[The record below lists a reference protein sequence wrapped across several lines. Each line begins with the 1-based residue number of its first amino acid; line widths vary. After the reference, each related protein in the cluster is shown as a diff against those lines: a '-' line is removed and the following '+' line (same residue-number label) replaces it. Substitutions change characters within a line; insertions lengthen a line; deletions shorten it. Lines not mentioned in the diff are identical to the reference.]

1 MSIYICPV
9 CSEKLKISGK
19 SYICLNRHTFDM
31 AKSGYV
37 NLLPTN
43 NSGSVHG
50 DNKLMLRARREF
62 LEKGYYKPLC
72 DAVCDTVA
80 KYCDKNSVILDAGCG
95 EGYYTTAV
103 KANFDKS
110 KIAVD
115 MYGIDISK
123 DAVDMAAK
131 RKSGINFAA
140 ASVFHIPV
148 LTESCDILLT
158 MFAPYCGEEYSRVLK
173 KEGIMIMAIPSEN
186 HLWELKSKIYDTPYK
201 NEVKE
206 YALEGFEFLGAEKVS
221 FTMKIPENSD
231 ILSLFSMTPYYYR
244 TGKTEQQRLN
254 DLTYLETQADFEIL
268 TYKKTAKE

>member
-1 MSIYICPV
+1 MSIFICPV
-9 CSEKLKISGK
+9 CGKKLEISGK
-19 SYICLNRHTFDM
+19 SYICPNRHTFDM

-72 DAVCDTVA
+72 DAVCRTVA
-80 KYCDKNSVILDAGCG
+80 KYCGNGYIILDAGCG

-103 KANFDKS
+103 KAIFDKS
-110 KIAVD
+110 DIAID

-131 RKSGINFAA
+131 RKSGVNFAA

-148 LTESCDILLT
+148 MSESCDILLT
-158 MFAPYCGEEYSRVLK
+158 MFAPYCGEEYRRVLK
-173 KEGIMIMAIPSEN
+173 SDGIMIMAIPSES

-201 NEVKE
+201 NEVKD
-206 YALEGFEFLGAEKVS
+206 YQLDGFEFLGAEKIGY
-221 FTMKIPENSD
+221 TMEISENSD
-231 ILSLFSMTPYYYR
+231 IFSLFSMTPYYYK

-254 DLTYLETQADFEIL
+254 ELKFLETQAEFEIL
-268 TYKKTAKE
+268 TYKKTEKD

>member
-1 MSIYICPV
+1 MSIFICPV
-9 CSEKLKISGK
+9 CGEKLEISGK
-19 SYICLNRHTFDM
+19 SYICTKRHTFDM

-62 LEKGYYKPLC
+62 LEKGYYMPLC
-72 DAVCDTVA
+72 DAVCSSVA
-80 KYCDKNSVILDAGCG
+80 KYCHNGSIILDAGCG

-103 KANFDKS
+103 EAISDQS
-110 KIAVD
+110 EIAVD

-131 RKSGINFAA
+131 RKSGVNFAA

-148 LTESCDILLT
+148 MTESCDILLT
-158 MFAPYCGEEYSRVLK
+158 MFAPYCGEEYCRVLK
-173 KEGIMIMAIPSEN
+173 KDGIMIMVIPSEN

-201 NEVKE
+201 NEVKN
-206 YALEGFEFLGAEKVS
+206 YQLEGFEFIDSEKIRY
-221 FTMKIPENSD
+221 TMEIPENSD
-231 ILSLFSMTPYYYR
+231 ILSLFSMTPYYYK
-244 TGKTEQQRLN
+244 TGKIEQQRLN
-254 DLTYLETQADFEIL
+254 ELKSLVTQADFELL
-268 TYKKTAKE
+268 TYKKTAKD

>member
-1 MSIYICPV
+1 MSIFICPV
-9 CSEKLKISGK
+9 CGEKLDVSGK
-19 SYICLNRHTFDM
+19 SYICPNRHTFDM

-72 DAVCDTVA
+72 DEVCKVVS
-80 KYCDKNSVILDAGCG
+80 KYCGENSIILDAGCG

-103 KANFDKS
+103 KSIFDKS
-110 KIAVD
+110 NIAVG

-131 RKSGINFAA
+131 RKSGVNFAA

-148 LTESCDILLT
+148 LTNSCDLLLT
-158 MFAPYCGEEYSRVLK
+158 MFAPYCGEEYGRVLK
-173 KEGIMIMAIPSEN
+173 NGGIMVMAIPSEN

-201 NEVKE
+201 NEVKD
-206 YALEGFEFLGAEKVS
+206 YQLDGFEFVGAEKIS
-221 FTMKIPENSD
+221 YTMNIPENSD
-231 ILSLFSMTPYYYR
+231 ILSLFSMTPYYYK
-244 TGKTEQQRLN
+244 TGKIEKERLN
-254 DLTYLETQADFEIL
+254 QLKNLETQADFELLI
-268 TYKKTAKE
+268 YKKLAKD

>member
-1 MSIYICPV
+1 MSIFICPV
-9 CSEKLKISGK
+9 CGEKLDISGK
-19 SYICLNRHTFDM
+19 SYICPNRHTFDM

-72 DAVCDTVA
+72 DAVCKVVS
-80 KYCDKNSVILDAGCG
+80 KYCGEKSIILDAGCG

-103 KANFDKS
+103 KAIFDQS
-110 KIAVD
+110 EIAVE

-131 RKSGINFAA
+131 RKSGVNFAA

-148 LTESCDILLT
+148 QSYTCDIVLT
-158 MFAPYCGEEYSRVLK
+158 MFAPYCGEEYGRVLK
-173 KEGIMIMAIPSEN
+173 NGGIMVMAIPSEN

-201 NEVKE
+201 NEVKD
-206 YALEGFEFLGAEKVS
+206 YHLDGFEFICAEKIAY
-221 FTMKIPENSD
+221 TMKIYENSD
-231 ILSLFSMTPYYYR
+231 ILSLFSMTPYYYK
-244 TGKTEQQRLN
+244 TGKIEQHRLSQ
-254 DLTYLETQADFEIL
+254 LYFLETQADFELLI
-268 TYKKTAKE
+268 YKKTAKD

>member
-1 MSIYICPV
+1 MSIFICPV
-9 CSEKLKISGK
+9 CGEKLDISGK
-19 SYICLNRHTFDM
+19 SYICPNRHTFDM

-72 DAVCDTVA
+72 DVVCKVVG
-80 KYCDKNSVILDAGCG
+80 KYCGEKSIILDAGCG

-110 KIAVD
+110 NIAVE

-131 RKSGINFAA
+131 RKSCVNFAA

-148 LTESCDILLT
+148 MTNSCDLLLT
-158 MFAPYCGEEYSRVLK
+158 MFAPYCGEEYGRVLK
-173 KEGIMIMAIPSEN
+173 NGGIMVMAIPSEN

-201 NEVKE
+201 NEVKD
-206 YALEGFEFLGAEKVS
+206 YQLDGFEFVGAEKIS
-221 FTMKIPENSD
+221 YTMNIPENSD
-231 ILSLFSMTPYYYR
+231 ILSLFSMTPYYYK
-244 TGKTEQQRLN
+244 TGKIEKERLN
-254 DLTYLETQADFEIL
+254 QLENLETQADFELLI
-268 TYKKTAKE
+268 YKKLAKD

>member
-80 KYCDKNSVILDAGCG
+80 KYCGHNSVILDAGCG

>member
-1 MSIYICPV
+1 MSIFICPV
-9 CSEKLKISGK
+9 CSGKLEISGK
-19 SYICLNRHTFDM
+19 SYICPNRHTFDM

-43 NSGSVHG
+43 NSGGVHG

-72 DAVCDTVA
+72 DAVCKVVS
-80 KYCDKNSVILDAGCG
+80 KYCCQNSVILDAGCG

-103 KANFDKS
+103 KANFDES
-110 KIAVD
+110 NIAVE

-131 RKSGINFAA
+131 RKSGVNFAA

-148 LTESCDILLT
+148 MTNSCDLLLT
-158 MFAPYCGEEYSRVLK
+158 MFAPYCGEEYGRVMK
-173 KEGIMIMAIPSEN
+173 NGGIMVMAIPAEN
-186 HLWELKSKIYDTPYK
+186 HLWEMKSKIYDTPYK
-201 NEVKE
+201 NEVKD
-206 YALEGFEFLGAEKVS
+206 YALDGFEFLGAEKVN
-221 FTMKIPENSD
+221 FTMKISENSD
-231 ILSLFSMTPYYYR
+231 IISLFSMTPYYYR

-254 DLTYLETQADFEIL
+254 DLKHLETQADFEIL

>member
-1 MSIYICPV
+1 MSIFICPV
-9 CSEKLKISGK
+9 CSEKLEISGK
-19 SYICLNRHTFDM
+19 SYICPNRHTFDM

-50 DNKLMLRARREF
+50 DNKLMLRARRVF

-72 DAVCDTVA
+72 NAVCRTVA
-80 KYCDKNSVILDAGCG
+80 KYCDENSVILDAGCG

-103 KANFDKS
+103 KAIFDKS
-110 KIAVD
+110 EVAVE

-131 RKSGINFAA
+131 RKCGINFAA

-148 LTESCDILLT
+148 MSKSCDILLT

-173 KEGIMIMAIPSEN
+173 KDGIMIMAIPSEN
-186 HLWELKSKIYDTPYK
+186 HLWELKSKIYDIPYK

-206 YALEGFEFLGAEKVS
+206 YTLEGFEFIGAEKVS

-231 ILSLFSMTPYYYR
+231 IISLFSMTPYYYR
-244 TGKTEQQRLN
+244 TGKVEQQRLN
-254 DLTYLETQADFEIL
+254 NLEFLETQADFEIL

>member
-1 MSIYICPV
+1 MSMFICPV
-9 CSEKLKISGK
+9 CGEKLEISGK
-19 SYICLNRHTFDM
+19 SYICTKRHTFDM

-72 DAVCDTVA
+72 DAVCSSVA
-80 KYCDKNSVILDAGCG
+80 KYCHNGSIILDAGCG

-103 KANFDKS
+103 KAISDQS
-110 KIAVD
+110 EIAVD

-131 RKSGINFAA
+131 RKSGVNFAA

-148 LTESCDILLT
+148 MTESCDILLT
-158 MFAPYCGEEYSRVLK
+158 MFAPYCGEEYCRVLK
-173 KEGIMIMAIPSEN
+173 KDGIMIMAIPSEN

-201 NEVKE
+201 NEVKN
-206 YALEGFEFLGAEKVS
+206 YQLEGFEFMDSEKIRY
-221 FTMKIPENSD
+221 TMEIPENSD
-231 ILSLFSMTPYYYR
+231 ILSLFSMTPYYYK
-244 TGKTEQQRLN
+244 TGKIEQQRLN
-254 DLTYLETQADFEIL
+254 ELKSLVTQADFELL
-268 TYKKTAKE
+268 TYKKTAKD